1 MRYFE
6 LRMME
11 LNRFFSEIKEWVITI
26 LVTIVLVF
34 AIRTYIFSPVIVDGQ
49 SMMPNL
55 EHGDRLF
62 INKIGLQLSE
72 LQRFDVVVFQ
82 KDHEQYYIKRI
93 IGLPGD
99 EVRYKDGKLYING
112 EFIKESYLLDNEVL
126 VTHTNDFSLTQ
137 LYSAATVPE
146 NTYFVLG
153 DNRTN
158 SLDSRNPRVGF
169 VSDEQILGT
178 SNVVVWPFERMGQ
191 VE

>member
-11 LNRFFSEIKEWVITI
+11 LDRFFSEIKEWVITI

-82 KDHEQYYIKRI
+82 KDQEQYYIKRI

-112 EFIKESYLLDNEVL
+112 EFIKESYLMDNEVL
-126 VTHTNDFSLTQ
+126 VTYTNDFSLKQ
-137 LYSAATVPE
+137 LYNDAKVPE

-169 VSDEQILGT
+169 VSAEQILGT
-178 SNVVVWPFERMGQ
+178 SNVVVWPFDRIGQ

>member
-1 MRYFE
+1 
-6 LRMME
+6 ME
-11 LNRFFSEIKEWVITI
+11 LERFFSEIKEWVITI

-99 EVRYKDGKLYING
+99 EVKYRDGKLYING
-112 EFIKESYLLDNEVL
+112 ESIKESYLMDNEVL
-126 VTHTNDFSLTQ
+126 VTYTDDFSLKQ
-137 LYSAATVPE
+137 LYSEARVPE

-169 VSDEQILGT
+169 VNAEQILGT
-178 SNVVVWPFERMGQ
+178 SNVVVWPFERIGQ